1 MNRRAVLCLAVLL
14 PLSVPHPSHGVK
26 VPERFTFDLHWGI
39 VRAGGAIQ
47 EIREEGGELVVSS
60 RAFSADWLSGIY
72 PVDDRVESRLQKA
85 EGIILGRVKEFRLK
99 TREGKRVKDR
109 QVIFDHGS
117 RVAHYRDLLKKE
129 SLEIPIVPTARDVY
143 SAFQYLR
150 TMPLEVGKPVYLDV
164 VDSKRLWRV
173 EVRVLRKE
181 RLKTV
186 LGVVDTIVVN
196 PMVQSEGMFE
206 KTGAIHIWLTD
217 DPRRIP
223 VKMQTKV
230 MIGSI
235 TATLVKAE

>member
-1 MNRRAVLCLAVLL
+1 MRRVVTLCLTLL
-14 PLSVPHPSHGVK
+14 ILFPHPPSASGVT

-47 EIREEGGELVVSS
+47 EIREENGEIVVSS

-72 PVDDRVESRLQKA
+72 PVDDRVESRLRKG
-85 EGIILGRVKEFRLK
+85 ERSILGEVREFRLR

-109 QVIFDHGS
+109 QVIFDHGKG
-117 RVAHYRDLLKKE
+117 VAHYRDLLKKE

-143 SAFQYLR
+143 SSFQYLR
-150 TMPLEVGKPVYLDV
+150 TMPLEVGKTVYLDV

-173 EVRVLRKE
+173 EVKVLRKE

-186 LGVVDTIVVN
+186 LGVVETIVVN
-196 PMVQSEGMFE
+196 PMVKSEGIFE

-217 DPRRIP
+217 DQRRIP

-235 TATLVKAE
+235 TATLVKVE